1 RATVRQRAHRPG
13 HAAATPRPRHCL
25 RNPVGDVGGA
35 TGGVDRRRQPP
46 AALDRPA
53 CRSTRHR
60 AGRRGRR
67 RRVIA
72 VQRTARL
79 GLSRVGQPRRRGTGA
94 GDVHTVVRIRR
105 RGIRTGHVPATRR
118 GGSTVTD
125 PSPGAP
131 LVDDLRADHRR
142 RRSRV
147 DHQPACSRP
156 RRVTAGDPVRRV
168 GVPAGDQRRPA
179 DFAPSR
185 PVVTGAETAKGL
197 AMTDRAFRFG
207 VMAPARDGQGH
218 TAFARRAEELGYSTL
233 LTPDGPQLAEP
244 FPALA
249 MAAAATSTLR
259 VGTFVLA
266 SPLRT
271 PGQAAWS
278 GHSLS
283 VLSGGRF
290 EFGIGTGLPAVRS
303 SAEQLGMT
311 YGSGPQRLARAEE
324 SMDRSRELAGDDP
337 RTPVV
342 VAAGGPRT
350 RALAARKAD
359 TVTLDTGPLAPR
371 SEVADKA
378 RQVREQAPD
387 VEIAANLFEIGR
399 AHV

>member
-1 RATVRQRAHRPG
+1 
-13 HAAATPRPRHCL
+13 
-25 RNPVGDVGGA
+25 
-35 TGGVDRRRQPP
+35 
-46 AALDRPA
+46 
-53 CRSTRHR
+53 
-60 AGRRGRR
+60 
-67 RRVIA
+67 
-72 VQRTARL
+72 
-79 GLSRVGQPRRRGTGA
+79 
-94 GDVHTVVRIRR
+94 
-105 RGIRTGHVPATRR
+105 
-118 GGSTVTD
+118 
-125 PSPGAP
+125 
-131 LVDDLRADHRR
+131 
-142 RRSRV
+142 
-147 DHQPACSRP
+147 
-156 RRVTAGDPVRRV
+156 
-168 GVPAGDQRRPA
+168 
-179 DFAPSR
+179 
-185 PVVTGAETAKGL
+185 
-197 AMTDRAFRFG
+197 MTDRAFRFG

-324 SMDRSRELAGDDP
+324 SMDRLRELDGDDP
-337 RTPVV
+337 RTPVL
-342 VAAGGPRT
+342 VAAGGPRA

-359 TVTLDTGPLAPR
+359 TVTLATGPLAPR

-387 VEIAANLFEIGR
+387 VEIAANLFVVGDEVPFWVEQFIGADVDTLIKQDSLSMLR
-399 AHV
+399 GSVRNMADELQRRRDRLGVSYIIVNSAFAEQLAPVVALLNGG